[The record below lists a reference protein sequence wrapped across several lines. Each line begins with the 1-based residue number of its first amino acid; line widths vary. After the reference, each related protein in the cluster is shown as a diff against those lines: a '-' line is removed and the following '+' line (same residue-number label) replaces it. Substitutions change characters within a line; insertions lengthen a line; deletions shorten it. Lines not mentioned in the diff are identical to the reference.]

1 MNLIIYG
8 KNLQLTEAIKYY
20 IHEKVGRIEQ
30 YFEEPIDANVHVNAY
45 VEKNQQCIEIN
56 ISLHGTFIRAEA
68 HSDDL
73 YKSIDIAEEKMK
85 RQIRKY
91 KTKYNRKPKQ
101 PPIVQSSNKKRKI
114 NKIKS
119 NQLSLRK
126 LYKPMNVEEAILQL
140 ELYQQ
145 KHLYFFDDITNELRA
160 IYKTSDGNY
169 GLITPNQTK
178 MINQVG

>member
-20 IHEKVGRIEQ
+20 IHEKIGRIEQ
-30 YFEEPIDANVHVNAY
+30 YFEEPIDANVHVN
-45 VEKNQQCIEIN
+45 VFVLKNQQCIEIN
-56 ISLHGTFIRAEA
+56 IPLNATFIRAEA

-91 KTKYNRKPKQ
+91 KTKFNRKPKKQ
-101 PPIVQSSNKKRKI
+101 QIVQSVTKKPKATH
-114 NKIKS
+114 KKS
-119 NQLSLRK
+119 NQVSPRRF
-126 LYKPMNVEEAILQL
+126 YKPMNVEEAILQM

-160 IYKTSDGNY
+160 VYKTSDGKY
-169 GLITPNQTK
+169 GLITPNHTK
-178 MINQVG
+178 MINLVG